1 MSEFKCYFYNKNNWK
16 KKGLGNAFEMHL
28 SLRRSKRSDF
38 KDQTA
43 FEKAAGIKCS
53 PLFPTHAERGEST
66 VEREVRLGENRER
79 RNTKKEQHVLTS
91 YLATLSVLSVFIV
104 QDLLYYFCRFPI
116 IHWNTLM
123 RL

>member
-43 FEKAAGIKCS
+43 FEKTAGIKCS
-53 PLFPTHAERGEST
+53 PLFPTHAERAEST

-104 QDLLYYFCRFPI
+104 
-116 IHWNTLM
+116 
-123 RL
+123 